1 MASISR
7 HGLTGGFNSASRR
20 PPAVVTELASA
31 IQDNRNDLELSR
43 ALAAR
48 MPKFEEAMVYDRF
61 EAKGPKFFELQ
72 RDAELIQFYADTFG
86 KPDNPAELSR
96 HEASLAMT
104 MIKHGDDP
112 DPAVQERL
120 QALQEKF
127 KDVFDNRYMREN
139 CYTAAVGRLED
150 QGKVPLFM
158 GATPGEAAMGIAAS
172 GKTDPSSIIS
182 GAIADGLSYAG
193 NDPAKLNP
201 PEGMRV
207 VAVYFKPEAP
217 GESPDFHWV
226 KYAQSPGGELMAV
239 QKLGVQGHESEVL
252 SNGTT
257 LGAERAQTYGHG
269 YKIGAYFY
277 VPNEGIKNLGLY
289 GHGVANGYIDPKEN
303 PDVAYTSAA
312 TSGEFIKGR
321 PPIDPNPEARLAALQ
336 PKNETPEVDSPQAN
350 VPTHRRPQTA
360 QMSL

>member
-1 MASISR
+1 MSR
-7 HGLTGGFNSASRR
+7 K
-20 PPAVVTELASA
+20 
-31 IQDNRNDLELSR
+31 
-43 ALAAR
+43 LAAR

-72 RDAELIQFYADTFG
+72 KDPELIQFYTDTFG
-86 KPDNPAELSR
+86 NPDSPTELSR

-112 DPAVQERL
+112 DPAKQAKL
-120 QALQEKF
+120 QALGDKF
-127 KDVFDNRYMREN
+127 KDVFENRYMREN

-158 GATPGEAAMGIAAS
+158 GATPGEAAFGISAS
-172 GKTDPSSIIS
+172 GKTDPSSVIR
-182 GAIADGLSYAG
+182 GAVADGLSYAG
-193 NDPAKLNP
+193 NDPAKLDP

-217 GESPDFHWV
+217 GEGGDFHWV

-239 QKLGVQGHESEVL
+239 QKLGVQGHEGEVL
-252 SNGTT
+252 SNSTT
-257 LGAERAQTYGHG
+257 LNMERAQTYGHG

-289 GHGVANGYIDPKEN
+289 GNGVANGYIDPKEN
-303 PDVAYTSAA
+303 PDIAYTGAA
-312 TSGEFIKGR
+312 TSGEFAKDR
-321 PPIDPNPEARLAALQ
+321 PPIDPNPEARISPIQ
-336 PKNETPEVDSPQAN
+336 PKNEVPEPAPDVQTQP
-350 VPTHRRPQTA
+350 RRPQVA
-360 QMSL
+360 QMSM